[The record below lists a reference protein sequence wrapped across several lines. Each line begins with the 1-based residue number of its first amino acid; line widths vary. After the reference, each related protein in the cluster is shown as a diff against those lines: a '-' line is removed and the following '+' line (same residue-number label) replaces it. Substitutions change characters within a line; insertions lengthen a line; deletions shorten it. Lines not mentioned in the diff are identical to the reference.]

1 MRKLLVV
8 ILALVAIAL
17 VACSLPGVAAMP
29 GSQEEGAAAV
39 CPEATAGTELLKVEE
54 HGYCLLYPSGYS
66 VERPNPEETAL
77 VVGSLLDVSN
87 PRVYIQV
94 SAAEGRTAEQ
104 AADVIVADFPGFEIV
119 RSDATIGLG
128 SQGPRERLHH

>member
-39 CPEATAGTELLKVEE
+39 
-54 HGYCLLYPSGYS
+54 SGRY
-66 VERPNPEETAL
+66 
-77 VVGSLLDVSN
+77 G
-87 PRVYIQV
+87 
-94 SAAEGRTAEQ
+94 
-104 AADVIVADFPGFEIV
+104 
-119 RSDATIGLG
+119 IGLVDVAPG
-128 SQGPRERLHH
+128 DLEFDPVRKA